1 MDIEIKRAGLCDKD
15 FVLYANKEIDRV
27 SYIEKSTLKDNVC
40 EDVLQGD
47 KGVCLI
53 AKCKGI
59 YAGMILFSKVYWADR
74 GLGIYVSQ
82 VFVEKEFRRNNVFKM
97 LLLKAQEFYPN
108 IKFVTFLVSKKN
120 LTMLKCA
127 QKMGCEDEDMVC
139 FAKILSDSATS

>member
-1 MDIEIKRAGLCDKD
+1 
-15 FVLYANKEIDRV
+15 
-27 SYIEKSTLKDNVC
+27 
-40 EDVLQGD
+40 
-47 KGVCLI
+47 
-53 AKCKGI
+53 
-59 YAGMILFSKVYWADR
+59 MILFSKVYWADR

-97 LLLKAQEFYPN
+97 LLAKAQEFYPN

-139 FAKILSDSATS
+139 FAKNFE